1 MSTDYY
7 KPSAWTGWIV
17 FAAAV
22 ILTVGAIDIIQG
34 IVALT
39 KDSTYLIP
47 EKGLLVT
54 TDFTAWGWSL
64 IIWGIVLILSGA
76 SLFSGKGWGRWF
88 AIFAVILNLIAQIA
102 WFPAYPL
109 WSLVAI
115 GLGVAVL
122 FALTV
127 RWEEARQPLQ
137 R

>member
-47 EKGLLVT
+47 EKV
-54 TDFTAWGWSL
+54 FWSRPTSPR
-64 IIWGIVLILSGA
+64 GG
-76 SLFSGKGWGRWF
+76 GR
-88 AIFAVILNLIAQIA
+88 
-102 WFPAYPL
+102 
-109 WSLVAI
+109 
-115 GLGVAVL
+115 
-122 FALTV
+122 
-127 RWEEARQPLQ
+127 
-137 R
+137 